1 MIEVCVV
8 MIKMVLFSAIII
20 GAVQIIVKLMIGAL
34 SALELEYE
42 RLQEKGGHEA
52 AKREE

>member
-20 GAVQIIVKLMIGAL
+20 GAAYIIVKLMIGAL
-34 SALELEYE
+34 LALEWEYD
-42 RLQEKGGHEA
+42 RLQEK
-52 AKREE
+52 RRP